1 MRKFGKMGMGGLR
14 LSGFGNSQITTL
26 FPLWGLGGL
35 RVGGMFFLVFC
46 SFISNAQNFPEP
58 PGRLVADYSGTLR
71 QIEINALETKL
82 RAFEDSTSNQ
92 LAVVL
97 LSSIGDYEVADYAV
111 RLAKKWGIGTKK
123 HDNGILLLAA
133 IQDRAVTIQT
143 GYGMEGALPDIIAYR
158 IIQNEIKPA
167 FRQGDYFGGID
178 KATDAIIA
186 QTKGE
191 YKAEPKVRERNP
203 QGSGGSLIV
212 VIIVVFVIFLMSKSN
227 GGNGRRRGNMMSGR
241 GSSDIFWWTLMSG
254 MGKGSSGGGFGGG
267 GFGGGSG
274 GGFGGFGGGGFG
286 GGGASGRW

>member
-1 MRKFGKMGMGGLR
+1 MVPSLGIRGM
-14 LSGFGNSQITTL
+14 
-26 FPLWGLGGL
+26 
-35 RVGGMFFLVFC
+35 VFLTFC
-46 SFISNAQNFPEP
+46 FLLSNAQNFPEP
-58 PGRLVADYSGTLR
+58 PGRLVADYTGTLS
-71 QIEINALETKL
+71 QSEVNALETKL

-97 LSSIGDYEVADYAV
+97 VATIGDYDVADYAV

-123 HDNGILLLAA
+123 HNNGILLLAA

-143 GYGMEGALPDIIAYR
+143 GYGMEGVLPDIIAYR

-167 FRQGDYFGGID
+167 FRQGDYFGGLH

-186 QTKGE
+186 HTKGE
-191 YKAEPKVRERNP
+191 YRAEPKARERNP
-203 QGSGGSLIV
+203 GRGGSLIV
-212 VIIVVFVIFLMSKSN
+212 VLVVVLIIALMSRKN
-227 GGNGRRRGNMMSGR
+227 GGGRRRGNMMSGR

-267 GFGGGSG
+267 GFGGGS
-274 GGFGGFGGGGFG
+274 FGGFGGGGFG